1 MIKQHV
7 AVEQSQGPVTATCDV
22 DPACCS
28 GQEQSQGPV
37 TATCDVDP
45 TCCSGQDQSRGPVTA
60 ISDVARVV
68 AGARNVP
75 KSREVPK
82 PGTQIYY

>member
-1 MIKQHV
+1 MINQHV

-28 GQEQSQGPV
+28 GQ
-37 TATCDVDP
+37 
-45 TCCSGQDQSRGPVTA
+45 DQSRGPVTA

-68 AGARNVP
+68 AGARIGD
-75 KSREVPK
+75 EVPNDPK
-82 PGTQIYY
+82 ASTETLI